1 MTSVVPII
9 CFALLGVAVVLILGR
24 LAIGPS
30 LLDRVVATDALL
42 VTIACGIAVYCAVY
56 RDISLEPVLLVVA
69 LLAFVGSVSVARYI
83 GGMLVVKDPD
93 AETDAGGTDVTDEP
107 AARSGGSA

>member
-1 MTSVVPII
+1 MTVVAIV
-9 CFALLGVAVVLILGR
+9 CFALLGAGAVLILAR

-30 LLDRVVATDALL
+30 LLDRVVSTDALL

-83 GGMLVVKDPD
+83 GGMLVATEPGPD
-93 AETDAGGTDVTDEP
+93 EEP
-107 AARSGGSA
+107 VVGGSTRQGREEAP

>member
-1 MTSVVPII
+1 MTTVVPLV
-9 CFALLGVAVVLILGR
+9 CFALLGVGAVLILAR
-24 LAIGPS
+24 LAMGPS

-56 RDISLEPVLLVVA
+56 EDISLEPVLLVVA

-83 GGMLVVKDPD
+83 GGMLVSTGDPATRGGD
-93 AETDAGGTDVTDEP
+93 ADLSGRAD
-107 AARSGGSA
+107 ARSEGTP